1 MRLTMISTIPCLHRQ
16 LLIAKLLPLFLML
29 PMVSHVAT
37 AKEAP
42 LARPALTVN
51 VIQAQRITLPL
62 KVFANGNIA
71 AWQEA
76 IIGSE
81 ANGLRLTQVQVNVG
95 DTVSKGQLLAEFS
108 EEAVLADLNQA
119 KAKLMEAEAQ
129 GHEALAN
136 AERART
142 LQNTGAMSSQQID
155 QYLTAADTAKAR
167 VEVAKAVLQ
176 TQQIQLKNTKIYAP
190 DSGVISAR
198 TATVGAVISA
208 GSELF
213 RLIRQSRLEWR
224 AEVVS
229 ADIAKVKVGMQVNI
243 TAADGSKFS
252 GKVRKLSPTVDM
264 QTRNSLIYV
273 DLPSNNTAKA
283 GMYAKGE
290 FVSGQSSALAIPQ
303 QALVLRDGF
312 TYVFVVKSEQGRTI
326 VKQIKV
332 QPGRRLLNLVE
343 IVSGLQ
349 AQQTVVALGGAF
361 LSDNDVV
368 KVVSAISIKK

>member
-16 LLIAKLLPLFLML
+16 LLIAKLLLLFLML

-42 LARPALTVN
+42 VARPALTVN

-349 AQQTVVALGGAF
+349 AQQSVVALGGAF

>member
-1 MRLTMISTIPCLHRQ
+1 
-16 LLIAKLLPLFLML
+16 
-29 PMVSHVAT
+29 
-37 AKEAP
+37 
-42 LARPALTVN
+42 
-51 VIQAQRITLPL
+51 
-62 KVFANGNIA
+62 
-71 AWQEA
+71 
-76 IIGSE
+76 
-81 ANGLRLTQVQVNVG
+81 
-95 DTVSKGQLLAEFS
+95 
-108 EEAVLADLNQA
+108 
-119 KAKLMEAEAQ
+119 
-129 GHEALAN
+129 
-136 AERART
+136 
-142 LQNTGAMSSQQID
+142 
-155 QYLTAADTAKAR
+155 
-167 VEVAKAVLQ
+167 VEVARAVVQ

-229 ADIAKVKVGMQVNI
+229 ADIAKVKVGMHVNI

-349 AQQTVVALGGAF
+349 AQQSVVALGGAF

>member
-119 KAKLMEAEAQ
+119 KAKLMEAEGQ

-349 AQQTVVALGGAF
+349 AQQSVVALGGAF

>member
-1 MRLTMISTIPCLHRQ
+1 MRLTMISTMQGLQRQ
-16 LLIAKLLPLFLML
+16 LLITQLLPLFLML
-29 PMVSHVAT
+29 PMMSHAAT

-42 LARPALTVN
+42 VARPALTVN
-51 VIQAQRITLPL
+51 VIQAQRITLPI

-81 ANGLRLTQVQVNVG
+81 ANGLRLTQVHVNVG

-167 VEVAKAVLQ
+167 VEVAKAVVQ

-229 ADIAKVKVGMQVNI
+229 SDIAKVKVGMQVNI

-273 DLPSNNTAKA
+273 DLPSSNTAKA

-326 VKQIKV
+326 VKQMKV

-349 AQQTVVALGGAF
+349 AQQSVVALGGAF

>member
-343 IVSGLQ
+343 IVSGLK

>member
-16 LLIAKLLPLFLML
+16 LLIAKLLLLFLML

-42 LARPALTVN
+42 VARPALTVN

>member
-1 MRLTMISTIPCLHRQ
+1 MRLTMISTILCLHRQ
-16 LLIAKLLPLFLML
+16 LLIAKLLLLFLML

-42 LARPALTVN
+42 VARPALTVN

-349 AQQTVVALGGAF
+349 AQQSVVALGGAF

>member
-1 MRLTMISTIPCLHRQ
+1 MQCLQRQ
-16 LLIAKLLPLFLML
+16 LLITKLLPLFLIL
-29 PMVSHVAT
+29 PMMSHEAI

-76 IIGSE
+76 IVGSE
-81 ANGLRLTQVQVNVG
+81 ANGLRLTQVYVNIG

-108 EEAVLADLNQA
+108 DEAVLADLNQA

-167 VEVAKAVLQ
+167 VEVARAVVQ

-243 TAADGSKFS
+243 TGADGSKFS

-326 VKQIKV
+326 VKQMKV

-349 AQQTVVALGGAF
+349 AQQSVVALGGAF

>member
-16 LLIAKLLPLFLML
+16 LLIAKLLLLFLML

-349 AQQTVVALGGAF
+349 AQQSVVALGGAF

>member
-1 MRLTMISTIPCLHRQ
+1 MRLTMISTILCLHRQ
-16 LLIAKLLPLFLML
+16 LLIAKLLLLFLML

-42 LARPALTVN
+42 VARPALTVN

-349 AQQTVVALGGAF
+349 AQQSVVALGGAF

-368 KVVSAISIKK
+368 KVVSAIIIKK

>member
-1 MRLTMISTIPCLHRQ
+1 
-16 LLIAKLLPLFLML
+16 ML
-29 PMVSHVAT
+29 PMVSHAEM
-37 AKEAP
+37 AKEATG
-42 LARPALTVN
+42 ARPALTVN
-51 VIQAQRITLPL
+51 LIKGQRVALPL

-81 ANGLRLTQVQVNVG
+81 ANGLRLIQVHVNVG
-95 DTVSKGQLLAEFS
+95 DTVTKGQLLAEFS
-108 EEAVLADLNQA
+108 EDAVFADLNQA
-119 KAKLMEAEAQ
+119 KAKLMEAESQ
-129 GHEALAN
+129 SREALAN
-136 AERART
+136 ADRAST

-167 VEVAKAVLQ
+167 VDVAKAVVQ

-213 RLIRQSRLEWR
+213 KLIRQSRLEWR

-229 ADIAKVKVGMQVNI
+229 ADISKIKVGMQVNI
-243 TAADGSKFS
+243 IAADGSKFS

-273 DLPSNNTAKA
+273 DLPYNNAARA

-312 TYVFVVKSEQGRTI
+312 TYVFVAKSDHGKTI

-332 QPGRRLLNLVE
+332 QTGRRLLNLVE

-349 AQQTVVALGGAF
+349 AQQAVVALGGAF

-368 KVVSAISIKK
+368 KVVPATSIKK

>member
-1 MRLTMISTIPCLHRQ
+1 MISTLLCIPRQ
-16 LLIAKLLPLFLML
+16 SLASKLLPLFLML
-29 PMVSHVAT
+29 PMVSYAAT
-37 AKEAP
+37 ANEVLVAK
-42 LARPALTVN
+42 PALTVN
-51 VIQAQRITLPL
+51 VIQPQRITLPL

-95 DTVSKGQLLAEFS
+95 DVVSKGQLLAEFS
-108 EEAVLADLNQA
+108 EETVLADLNQA

-129 GHEALAN
+129 SHEALAN

-167 VEVAKAVLQ
+167 VEVATAVVQ
-176 TQQIQLKNTKIYAP
+176 TQQIQLKNTTIYAP

-229 ADIAKVKVGMQVNI
+229 ADVAKVKVGMQVNI
-243 TAADGSKFS
+243 TGADGSTFS

-273 DLPSNNTAKA
+273 DLPSSNTAKA

-312 TYVFVVKSEQGRTI
+312 TYVFAVKSERGKTI

-332 QPGRRLLNLVE
+332 QTGRRLLNLVE

-349 AQQTVVALGGAF
+349 AQQSIVALGGAF

-368 KVVSAISIKK
+368 KVVSATSTKK

>member
-1 MRLTMISTIPCLHRQ
+1 MRLTMISTIQCTLSQ
-16 LLIAKLLPLFLML
+16 KIVSKLLPLFLML
-29 PMVSHVAT
+29 PMLSFAAT
-37 AKEAP
+37 AKETPEAK
-42 LARPALTVN
+42 PALTVN
-51 VIQAQRITLPL
+51 LVQPQRITLPL
-62 KVFANGNIA
+62 KVFANGNVA

-81 ANGLRLTQVQVNVG
+81 ANGLRLTQVHVNVG
-95 DTVSKGQLLAEFS
+95 DVVAKGQLLAEFS
-108 EEAVLADLNQA
+108 DETVLADLNQA
-119 KAKLMEAEAQ
+119 KAKLMEVEAQ
-129 GHEALAN
+129 SHEALSN

-167 VEVAKAVLQ
+167 VEVAKAVVQ

-229 ADIAKVKVGMQVNI
+229 ADVAKIKVGMKVNI
-243 TAADGSKFS
+243 TGADGSTFS

-290 FVSGQSSALAIPQ
+290 FVSGQSTAMAIPQ

-312 TYVFVVKSEQGRTI
+312 TYVFAVKSEHGKTI

-332 QPGRRLLNLVE
+332 QTGRRLLNLVE

-349 AQQTVVALGGAF
+349 VQQSIVALGGSF

-368 KVVSAISIKK
+368 KVVSTASTKK

>member
-349 AQQTVVALGGAF
+349 AQQSVVALGGAF

>member
-16 LLIAKLLPLFLML
+16 LLIAKLLLLFLML

-42 LARPALTVN
+42 VARPALTVN
-51 VIQAQRITLPL
+51 VIQAQRITLSL

-349 AQQTVVALGGAF
+349 AQQSVVALGGAF

>member
-29 PMVSHVAT
+29 PMVGHIAI

-42 LARPALTVN
+42 VARPALTVN

-167 VEVAKAVLQ
+167 VEVAKAVVQ

-349 AQQTVVALGGAF
+349 AQQSVVALGGAF

>member
-1 MRLTMISTIPCLHRQ
+1 MRLTMISTIQCLRPQ
-16 LLIAKLLPLFLML
+16 KFVSKLLPLFLML
-29 PMVSHVAT
+29 PMVSFAAT
-37 AKEAP
+37 GKESPEAK
-42 LARPALTVN
+42 PALTVN
-51 VIQAQRITLPL
+51 LVQPQRITLPL

-95 DTVSKGQLLAEFS
+95 DVVVKGQLLAEFS
-108 EEAVLADLNQA
+108 EETVLADLNQA
-119 KAKLMEAEAQ
+119 KAKLMEVEAQ
-129 GHEALAN
+129 SHEALAN

-167 VEVAKAVLQ
+167 VDVAKAVVQ
-176 TQQIQLKNTKIYAP
+176 TKQIQLKNTKIYAP

-229 ADIAKVKVGMQVNI
+229 ADVAKVKVGMKVNI
-243 TAADGSKFS
+243 TGADGSTFS

-290 FVSGQSSALAIPQ
+290 FVSGQSTALAIPQ

-312 TYVFVVKSEQGRTI
+312 TYVFVVKSEHGKTI

-332 QPGRRLLNLVE
+332 QTGRRLLNLVE

-349 AQQTVVALGGAF
+349 AQQSVVALGGAF

-368 KVVSAISIKK
+368 KVVSATSTKK

>member
-1 MRLTMISTIPCLHRQ
+1 MRLTMISTILCLHRQ

>member
-42 LARPALTVN
+42 VARPALTVN

>member
-1 MRLTMISTIPCLHRQ
+1 MRLTMISTILCLHRQ
-16 LLIAKLLPLFLML
+16 LLIVKLLLLFLML

-349 AQQTVVALGGAF
+349 AQQSVVALGGAF

>member
-1 MRLTMISTIPCLHRQ
+1 MRLTMISTMQGLQRQ
-16 LLIAKLLPLFLML
+16 LLITQLLPLFLML
-29 PMVSHVAT
+29 PMMSHAAT

-42 LARPALTVN
+42 VARPALTVN
-51 VIQAQRITLPL
+51 VIQAQRITLPI

-81 ANGLRLTQVQVNVG
+81 ANGLRLTQVHVNVG

-167 VEVAKAVLQ
+167 VEVAKAVVQ

-229 ADIAKVKVGMQVNI
+229 SDIAKVKVGMQVNI

-273 DLPSNNTAKA
+273 DLPPNNTAKA

-326 VKQIKV
+326 VKQMKV
-332 QPGRRLLNLVE
+332 QTGRRLLNLVE
-343 IVSGLQ
+343 IISGLQ
-349 AQQTVVALGGAF
+349 AQQSVVALGGAF

>member
-1 MRLTMISTIPCLHRQ
+1 MISTMQGLQRQ
-16 LLIAKLLPLFLML
+16 LLITQLLPLFLML
-29 PMVSHVAT
+29 PMMSHAAA

-42 LARPALTVN
+42 VARPALTVN
-51 VIQAQRITLPL
+51 VIQAQRITLPI

-81 ANGLRLTQVQVNVG
+81 ANGLRLIQVHVNVG

-108 EEAVLADLNQA
+108 EEALLADLNQA

-167 VEVAKAVLQ
+167 VEVAKAVVQ

-229 ADIAKVKVGMQVNI
+229 SDIAKVKVGMQVNI

-326 VKQIKV
+326 VKQMKV

-349 AQQTVVALGGAF
+349 AQQSVVALGGAF

>member
-42 LARPALTVN
+42 VARPALTVN

-349 AQQTVVALGGAF
+349 AQQSVVALGGAF

>member
-1 MRLTMISTIPCLHRQ
+1 MRLTMISTILCLHRQ
-16 LLIAKLLPLFLML
+16 LLIAKLLLLFLML

-42 LARPALTVN
+42 VARPALTVN

>member
-1 MRLTMISTIPCLHRQ
+1 MRLTMISTLQCIPRQ
-16 LLIAKLLPLFLML
+16 SLASKLLPLFLML
-29 PMVSHVAT
+29 PMVSYAAT
-37 AKEAP
+37 ANEVLVAK
-42 LARPALTVN
+42 PALTVN
-51 VIQAQRITLPL
+51 VIQPQRITLPL

-95 DTVSKGQLLAEFS
+95 DVVSKGQLLAEFS
-108 EEAVLADLNQA
+108 EETVLADLNQA

-129 GHEALAN
+129 SHEALAN

-167 VEVAKAVLQ
+167 VEVAKAVVQ

-229 ADIAKVKVGMQVNI
+229 ADVAKVKVGMQVNI
-243 TAADGSKFS
+243 TGADGSTFS

-273 DLPSNNTAKA
+273 DLPSSNTAKA

-312 TYVFVVKSEQGRTI
+312 TYVFAVKSERGKTI

-332 QPGRRLLNLVE
+332 QTGRRLLNLVE

-349 AQQTVVALGGAF
+349 AQQSIVALGGAF

-368 KVVSAISIKK
+368 KVVSATSTKK

>member
-1 MRLTMISTIPCLHRQ
+1 MRLTMISTILCLHRQ
-16 LLIAKLLPLFLML
+16 LLIAKLLLLFLML

-326 VKQIKV
+326 VKQMKV

-343 IVSGLQ
+343 IISGLQ
-349 AQQTVVALGGAF
+349 AQQSVVALGGAF

>member
-1 MRLTMISTIPCLHRQ
+1 MRLTMISTILCLHRQ
-16 LLIAKLLPLFLML
+16 LLIVKLLLLFLML

>member
-1 MRLTMISTIPCLHRQ
+1 MISTIPCLHRQ

-29 PMVSHVAT
+29 PMVSHIAI

-42 LARPALTVN
+42 VARPALTVN

-167 VEVAKAVLQ
+167 VEVAKAVVQ

-229 ADIAKVKVGMQVNI
+229 ADIAKVKVGMQVNV

-349 AQQTVVALGGAF
+349 AQQSVVALGGAF

>member
-1 MRLTMISTIPCLHRQ
+1 MRLTMISTMQGLQRQ
-16 LLIAKLLPLFLML
+16 LLITQLLPLFLML
-29 PMVSHVAT
+29 PMMSHAAT

-42 LARPALTVN
+42 VARPALTVN
-51 VIQAQRITLPL
+51 VIQAQRITLPI

-81 ANGLRLTQVQVNVG
+81 ANGLRLTQVHVNVG

-167 VEVAKAVLQ
+167 VEVAKAVVQ

-229 ADIAKVKVGMQVNI
+229 SDIAKVKVGMQVNI

-326 VKQIKV
+326 VKQMKV

-349 AQQTVVALGGAF
+349 AQQSVVALGGAF

>member
-1 MRLTMISTIPCLHRQ
+1 MRLTMISTMQCLPRQ
-16 LLIAKLLPLFLML
+16 SLVAKLLPLFLML
-29 PMVSHVAT
+29 LMASHAAT
-37 AKEAP
+37 AKEALP
-42 LARPALTVN
+42 AKPALTVN
-51 VIQAQRITLPL
+51 VVQPQRITLQL

-95 DTVSKGQLLAEFS
+95 DVVVKGQLLAEFS
-108 EEAVLADLNQA
+108 EETVLADLNQA

-129 GHEALAN
+129 SHEALAN

-167 VEVAKAVLQ
+167 VEVAKAVVQ

-224 AEVVS
+224 AEVIS
-229 ADIAKVKVGMQVNI
+229 ADVAKVKVGMKVNI
-243 TAADGSKFS
+243 TGADGSTFS

-290 FVSGQSSALAIPQ
+290 FVSGQSTALAIPQ

-312 TYVFVVKSEQGRTI
+312 TYVFAVKSEHGKTI

-332 QPGRRLLNLVE
+332 QTGRRLLNLVE

-349 AQQTVVALGGAF
+349 AQQSVVALGGAF

-368 KVVSAISIKK
+368 KVVSATSTKK

>member
-1 MRLTMISTIPCLHRQ
+1 MRLTMISTMQGLQSQ
-16 LLIAKLLPLFLML
+16 LLITKLLPLFLML
-29 PMVSHVAT
+29 SMMSHAAT
-37 AKEAP
+37 AKEASV
-42 LARPALTVN
+42 ARPALTVN
-51 VIQAQRITLPL
+51 VIQAQRITLPI

-81 ANGLRLTQVQVNVG
+81 ANGLRLTQVHANVG

-129 GHEALAN
+129 GHEAIAN

-167 VEVAKAVLQ
+167 VEVAKAVVQ

-229 ADIAKVKVGMQVNI
+229 SDIAKVKVGMQVNI
-243 TAADGSKFS
+243 TVADGSKLS

-273 DLPSNNTAKA
+273 DIPSNNTAKA

-326 VKQIKV
+326 VKQMKV

-349 AQQTVVALGGAF
+349 AQQSVVALGGAF

>member
-1 MRLTMISTIPCLHRQ
+1 MRLTMISIMQCLHHHSLITKRLPF
-16 LLIAKLLPLFLML
+16 LLMISML
-29 PMVSHVAT
+29 SYAAT

-42 LARPALTVN
+42 LATPALTVN
-51 VIQAQRITLPL
+51 LVQAQRITLPL

-95 DTVSKGQLLAEFS
+95 DTVTKGQLLAEFS
-108 EEAVLADLNQA
+108 DEAVLADLNQA

-129 GHEALAN
+129 GREAIAN

-142 LQNTGAMSSQQID
+142 LQNSGAMSGQQID
-155 QYLTAADTAKAR
+155 QYITAADTAKAR
-167 VEVAKAVLQ
+167 VEVAKAVVQ
-176 TQQIQLKNTKIYAP
+176 TEQIQLKNTKIYAP

-198 TATVGAVISA
+198 SATVGAVISA

-229 ADIAKVKVGMQVNI
+229 ADIAKVKIGMQVNV
-243 TAADGSKFS
+243 TGADGSIFV
-252 GKVRKLSPTVDM
+252 GTVRKLSPTVDI

-273 DLPSNNTAKA
+273 DLPSNNSAKA

-290 FVSGQSSALAIPQ
+290 FVSGQSTALAIPQ

-312 TYVFVVKSEQGRTI
+312 TYVFVAKSDHGKTI
-326 VKQIKV
+326 VKQLKV
-332 QPGRRLLNLVE
+332 QTGRRLLNLVE

-349 AQQTVVALGGAF
+349 AQQSVVALGGAF
-361 LSDNDVV
+361 LSDNDLV
-368 KVVSAISIKK
+368 KVVPAISTKK

>member
-95 DTVSKGQLLAEFS
+95 DVVSKGQLLAEFS
-108 EEAVLADLNQA
+108 EETVLADLNQA

-129 GHEALAN
+129 SHEALAN

-167 VEVAKAVLQ
+167 VEVAKAVVQ

-229 ADIAKVKVGMQVNI
+229 ADVAKVKVGMQVNI
-243 TAADGSKFS
+243 TGADGSTFS

-273 DLPSNNTAKA
+273 DLPSSNTAKA

-312 TYVFVVKSEQGRTI
+312 TYVFAVKSERGKTI

-332 QPGRRLLNLVE
+332 QTGRRLLNLVE

-349 AQQTVVALGGAF
+349 AQQSIVALGGAF

-368 KVVSAISIKK
+368 KVVSATSTKK

>member
-1 MRLTMISTIPCLHRQ
+1 MRLTMISTMQGLQRQ
-16 LLIAKLLPLFLML
+16 LLITQLLPLFLML
-29 PMVSHVAT
+29 PMMSHAAAV
-37 AKEAP
+37 KEAP
-42 LARPALTVN
+42 VARPALTVN
-51 VIQAQRITLPL
+51 VIQAQRITLPI

-81 ANGLRLTQVQVNVG
+81 ANGLRLIQVHVNVG

-108 EEAVLADLNQA
+108 EEALLADLNQA

-167 VEVAKAVLQ
+167 VEVAKAVVQ

-229 ADIAKVKVGMQVNI
+229 SDIAKVKVGMQVNI

-326 VKQIKV
+326 VKQMKV

-349 AQQTVVALGGAF
+349 AQQSVVALGGAF

>member
-1 MRLTMISTIPCLHRQ
+1 MRLTMISTMQGLQRQ
-16 LLIAKLLPLFLML
+16 LLITQLLPLFLML
-29 PMVSHVAT
+29 PMMSHAAA

-42 LARPALTVN
+42 VARPALTVN
-51 VIQAQRITLPL
+51 VIQAQRITLPI

-81 ANGLRLTQVQVNVG
+81 ANGLRLIQVHVNVG

-108 EEAVLADLNQA
+108 EEALLADLNQA

-167 VEVAKAVLQ
+167 VEVAKAVVQ

-229 ADIAKVKVGMQVNI
+229 SDIAKVKVGMQVNI

-326 VKQIKV
+326 VKQMKV

-349 AQQTVVALGGAF
+349 AQQSVVALGGAF

>member
-1 MRLTMISTIPCLHRQ
+1 MRLTMISTMQGLQRQ
-16 LLIAKLLPLFLML
+16 LLITQLLPLFLML
-29 PMVSHVAT
+29 PMMSHAAA

-42 LARPALTVN
+42 VARPALTVN
-51 VIQAQRITLPL
+51 VIQAQRITLPI

-81 ANGLRLTQVQVNVG
+81 ANGLRLIQVHVNVG

-108 EEAVLADLNQA
+108 EEALLADLNQA

-167 VEVAKAVLQ
+167 VEVAKAVVQ

-229 ADIAKVKVGMQVNI
+229 SDIAKVKVGMQVNI

-326 VKQIKV
+326 VKQMKV

-343 IVSGLQ
+343 IISGLQ
-349 AQQTVVALGGAF
+349 AQQSVVALGGAF

>member
-1 MRLTMISTIPCLHRQ
+1 MISTIQCTLSQ
-16 LLIAKLLPLFLML
+16 KIVSKLLPLFLML
-29 PMVSHVAT
+29 PMLSFAAT
-37 AKEAP
+37 AKETPEAK
-42 LARPALTVN
+42 PALTVN
-51 VIQAQRITLPL
+51 LVQPQRITLPL
-62 KVFANGNIA
+62 KVFANGNVA

-81 ANGLRLTQVQVNVG
+81 ANGLRLTQVHVNVG
-95 DTVSKGQLLAEFS
+95 DVVAKGQLLAEFS
-108 EEAVLADLNQA
+108 DETVLADLNQA
-119 KAKLMEAEAQ
+119 KAKLMEVEAQ
-129 GHEALAN
+129 SHEALSN

-167 VEVAKAVLQ
+167 VEVAKAVVQ

-229 ADIAKVKVGMQVNI
+229 ADVAKIKVGMKVNI
-243 TAADGSKFS
+243 TGADGSTFS

-290 FVSGQSSALAIPQ
+290 FVSGQSTAMAIPQ

-312 TYVFVVKSEQGRTI
+312 TYVFAVKSEHGKTI

-332 QPGRRLLNLVE
+332 QTGRRLLNLVE

-349 AQQTVVALGGAF
+349 VQQSIVALGGSF

-368 KVVSAISIKK
+368 KVVSTASTKK